1 MVGLDDK
8 YKKFY
13 ELSKK
18 EILENIS
25 VDNLLKKIKEIEVM
39 KSILLDNDQ

>member
-1 MVGLDDK
+1 MAGFDEK

-13 ELSKK
+13 ELSKN

-25 VDNLLKKIKEIEVM
+25 VDNVLKKIKEIEVM
-39 KSILLDNDQ
+39 KNILLDNDQ